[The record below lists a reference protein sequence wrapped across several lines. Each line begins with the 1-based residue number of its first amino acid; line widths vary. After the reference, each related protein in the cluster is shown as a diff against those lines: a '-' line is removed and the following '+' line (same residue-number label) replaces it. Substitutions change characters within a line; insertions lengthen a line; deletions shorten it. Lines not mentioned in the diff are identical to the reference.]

1 MKTLPA
7 LLLELE
13 IPSLPIRIRS
23 QRHGIDVDTSGE
35 IWLIDQ
41 KRLDWRDVNRLHPL
55 LLYLLK
61 LFVAT
66 LVAKMLADTVH
77 KNFRRIVSVCGA
89 EVCFDRWEE
98 VDHDRL
104 ANMLEVSIMRALR
117 EKSKSLARQ
126 IRTAFVRF
134 YEFIEQFDVPFY
146 RNEFHAR
153 LANMYFKSDVTHKS
167 VMTLDPEKGPLSRLD
182 EYTLIAK
189 LALEGKQ
196 VRDAAILSILH
207 AWGLR
212 PRQVS
217 LLNIDDL
224 IVTTNGDCKLYTLR
238 VLRVKQHKGK
248 IGEDFRLRK
257 LTTEVG
263 ERLHAIQLQRIDE
276 VRLGRE
282 RQSPMFVA
290 RHVSGSA
297 SQRLTAGGIGAVVKS
312 FVETRAIISPTTG
325 KALNLNPR
333 RLRETFGTRCAEM
346 KGMTKELLAEMLDH
360 SSTRSLD
367 VYFDFR
373 ESIANEIGSLVS
385 ARKGYGT
392 LRDVTERFTGLKRSE
407 GAPLRTELPIRF
419 LSDLADASDP
429 RSVSQ
434 RFVPP
439 ELADANLQTIP
450 SLGACGGKF
459 RCGIAPLATCYGC
472 SDFEPWIEA
481 DHELIAR
488 WFGELCEN
496 AKLSGARDD
505 AEEFGLLQRKAEY
518 VASRARELRESK
530 QD

>member
-1 MKTLPA
+1 MKTLA
-7 LLLELE
+7 TLLSELE
-13 IPSLPIRIRS
+13 IPPLPTKIRS
-23 QRHGIDVDTSGE
+23 HRHGVDVDSSGE
-35 IWLIDQ
+35 IWLVDQ
-41 KRLDWRDVNRLHPL
+41 KRLDWRDVNRVHPL

-61 LFVAT
+61 LFFAA
-66 LVAKMLADTVH
+66 LVEQKLSDTVH

-89 EVCFDRWEE
+89 DVCFERWED
-98 VDHDRL
+98 VDDERL
-104 ANMLEVSIMRALR
+104 ASVLEISIMRALR

-126 IRTAFVRF
+126 IRTAFLSF

-146 RNEFHAR
+146 RSEFHAR
-153 LANMYFKSDVTHKS
+153 LADMYFKSDVVHKS

-189 LALEGKQ
+189 LALEGQQ

-224 IVTTNGDCKLYTLR
+224 IVTINGDWKIYTLR
-238 VLRVKQHKGK
+238 VPRIKQHVGK
-248 IGEDFRLRK
+248 VGEDFRLRK
-257 LTTEVG
+257 LTPEVG
-263 ERLHAIQLQRIDE
+263 ERLHAVQLQRIEE
-276 VRLGRE
+276 VRRRGE
-282 RQSPMFVA
+282 RQPPMFVA

-297 SQRLTAGGIGAVVKS
+297 GQRLTAGGIGAVVKN
-312 FVETRAIISPTTG
+312 FVETHRIISPVTG
-325 KALNLNPR
+325 KALSLNPR

-373 ESIANEIGSLVS
+373 ESIANEIGALVG

-392 LRDVTERFTGLKRSE
+392 LRDVTERFAGLKRSE
-407 GAPLRTELPIRF
+407 AAPLRTELPIRF
-419 LSDLADASDP
+419 LADLGDATDP
-429 RSVSQ
+429 RSASL

-439 ELADANLQTIP
+439 ELTDANLQAIP

-472 SDFEPWIEA
+472 SDFEPWIEG

-488 WFGELCEN
+488 WLGELCEN
-496 AKLSGARDD
+496 AKLSGAKDD
-505 AEEFGLLQRKAEY
+505 AEEFGLLRTKAEY
-518 VASRARELRESK
+518 IAFRARELRAAK
-530 QD
+530 QG